1 VSSASVRRPDPRPQP
16 LVAAFIHLFGHQRWL
31 ILMDAS
37 VFQSDQYREHAL
49 ECLNEAHAAEDQEFK
64 QVFHRLAMWWIIL
77 AHEAEGDGP
86 YPHYHLGEARP
97 LPPSVGGSDR
107 HFPLGDQLSFVDTS
121 LVRIQPTVA
130 PSSPAPPSPIAIDS
144 TRVIKAL
151 RRLGAITDLHI
162 S

>member
-1 VSSASVRRPDPRPQP
+1 
-16 LVAAFIHLFGHQRWL
+16 
-31 ILMDAS
+31 MDAS

-77 AHEAEGDGP
+77 AEDDGP

-107 HFPLGDQLSFVDTS
+107 RFPLGDQLSFVDTS
-121 LVRIQPTVA
+121 LVRIQPTA
-130 PSSPAPPSPIAIDS
+130 ASSSPAPLPSPNRD
-144 TRVIKAL
+144 
-151 RRLGAITDLHI
+151 
-162 S
+162 